1 MRPGGRRAATA
12 RVYQRCPTG
21 MTGRRPDSQLRLP
34 APANVQD
41 RFPPPRG
48 GGRLNPGGRGAD
60 SAVMTI
66 APSTP
71 PAAAGTDVAAVVDVT
86 ALLPNR
92 EALLVRLAERLVTVP
107 HDPAALLVVGLLR
120 RDDGWPTPASTLAAV
135 TTLLARSLRGD
146 DWLGAS
152 GAAEFAIVL
161 SGSADAAAVAA
172 GRLTNAVA
180 GLGIPGLSAAA
191 GIASLDADLGAQEV
205 FRRATLSLTAARG
218 TGPLSVVRHR
228 EPA

>member
-1 MRPGGRRAATA
+1 
-12 RVYQRCPTG
+12 
-21 MTGRRPDSQLRLP
+21 
-34 APANVQD
+34 
-41 RFPPPRG
+41 
-48 GGRLNPGGRGAD
+48 
-60 SAVMTI
+60 MTI

-71 PAAAGTDVAAVVDVT
+71 PPAAAAGPDVAAVADVT

-92 EALLVRLAERLVTVP
+92 DALLVRLAERLVTVP
-107 HDPAALLVVGLLR
+107 HDPAALVVVGLLR

-161 SGSADAAAVAA
+161 TGSGDAAAVAA
-172 GRLTNAVA
+172 ERLTTAVA

-191 GIASLDADLGAQEV
+191 GIAPLRADLTAHEV
-205 FRRATLSLTAARG
+205 FRRATLSLTAARNA
-218 TGPLSVVRHR
+218 GPLAVVRHR
-228 EPA
+228 EPV